1 MDVDDMFNELDY
13 TNDLDRLVV
22 EHGEYKVVV
31 EAFGEQWDV
40 KQVRWDHRE
49 KRMVLELDD

>member
-31 EAFGEQWDV
+31 EAFGEQWD
-40 KQVRWDHRE
+40 HRE